1 MLISIRN
8 VRYYSSISLPQS
20 VVDDGR
26 AAKRAG
32 CCQRALLPTRMSGAR
47 GVVAVQEAQ
56 WVAHLRRTLK
66 EAVAE
71 TLHER
76 PRPEKPSL
84 RVVEHLQQMLFTPD
98 GTTKEAASGLE
109 SEVRRLVQENQRLA
123 LAMERTEEQLKA
135 GSDAA
140 AKATLKIK
148 TIGEAPEVVQGME
161 HRPARHAAHAAH
173 VVRHAT
179 AELKHE
185 LAVAHARIAE
195 LEAAAPAPRASAA
208 VAANWRLALAAK
220 AKAPQQS
227 DRASAATAEAA
238 ADQWTAM
245 GWLLSMAPEA
255 SGVVDR

>member
-1 MLISIRN
+1 M
-8 VRYYSSISLPQS
+8 
-20 VVDDGR
+20 
-26 AAKRAG
+26 
-32 CCQRALLPTRMSGAR
+32 
-47 GVVAVQEAQ
+47 
-56 WVAHLRRTLK
+56 AHLRRTLK

-161 HRPARHAAHAAH
+161 QRPARHAAHAAH

-195 LEAAAPAPRASAA
+195 LEAAAPAPRACSTRAA
-208 VAANWRLALAAK
+208 FPK
-220 AKAPQQS
+220 GSS
-227 DRASAATAEAA
+227 DRRPRRSSAFATRSRVRRLRQRTSRVTRCRGCKRATRCWVASRA
-238 ADQWTAM
+238 
-245 GWLLSMAPEA
+245 SMPWHRRGSSARSRRTPSIRSRHTSA
-255 SGVVDR
+255 G

>member
-1 MLISIRN
+1 
-8 VRYYSSISLPQS
+8 
-20 VVDDGR
+20 
-26 AAKRAG
+26 
-32 CCQRALLPTRMSGAR
+32 MSGAR

-84 RVVEHLQQMLFTPD
+84 RVVEHLQQMLFTPE
-98 GTTKEAASGLE
+98 GTTKEAAGGLE
-109 SEVRRLVQENQRLA
+109 SEVRRLVQENQRLVLA
-123 LAMERTEEQLKA
+123 LARAEEQLKA

-161 HRPARHAAHAAH
+161 QRPARHAAHAAH

-195 LEAAAPAPRASAA
+195 LEAAAPRASAA

-220 AKAPQQS
+220 AKAPQS
-227 DRASAATAEAA
+227 DRASAATADAA
-238 ADQWTAM
+238 ANQWTAM

-255 SGVVDR
+255 SERCGG

>member
-1 MLISIRN
+1 
-8 VRYYSSISLPQS
+8 
-20 VVDDGR
+20 
-26 AAKRAG
+26 
-32 CCQRALLPTRMSGAR
+32 MSGAR

-161 HRPARHAAHAAH
+161 QRPARHAAHAAH

-255 SGVVDR
+255 SERCGG